1 RLGEDRSKT
10 QEFERKSSTMP
21 LSMELSAT
29 ERAVL
34 RAVVERILPRDED
47 PGALDAGAE
56 PYLDRQLEG
65 DLRSSGEMIRAGLAA
80 LDATARGRSGAGFAT
95 LPAADQDA
103 LLREIETADFFLL
116 LVRTTAEGFYSDP
129 AQGGNRD
136 AVSWR
141 MTGFARR

>member
-1 RLGEDRSKT
+1 
-10 QEFERKSSTMP
+10 
-21 LSMELSAT
+21 MELSAP

-56 PYLDRQLEG
+56 AYLDRQLDG
-65 DLRSSGEMIRAGLAA
+65 DLRASRDLIRAGLAS
-80 LDATARGRSGAGFAT
+80 LDTTARGRSGAGFAA
-95 LPAADQDA
+95 LPAREQDA
-103 LLREIETADFFLL
+103 LLREIETSEFFLL

-141 MTGFARR
+141 MTGFARG

>member
-1 RLGEDRSKT
+1 
-10 QEFERKSSTMP
+10 
-21 LSMELSAT
+21 MELSAP

-34 RAVVERILPRDED
+34 RAALERILPRDED

-56 PYLDRQLEG
+56 AYLDRQLGG
-65 DLRSSGEMIRAGLAA
+65 DLRASGEMIRAGLAA
-80 LDATARGRSGAGFAT
+80 LDATARGRSGHGFAA
-95 LPAADQDA
+95 LPAGEQDA

-141 MTGFARR
+141 MTGFERG

>member
-1 RLGEDRSKT
+1 M
-10 QEFERKSSTMP
+10 Q
-21 LSMELSAT
+21 LSAP

-56 PYLDRQLEG
+56 EYLERQLDG
-65 DLRSSGEMIRAGLAA
+65 DLQASREMIRAGLAA
-80 LDATARGRSGAGFAT
+80 LDATARGRAGVGFAE
-95 LPAADQDA
+95 LPADGQDA
-103 LLREIETADFFLL
+103 LLREIEAAGFFQL

-141 MTGFARR
+141 MTGFERG